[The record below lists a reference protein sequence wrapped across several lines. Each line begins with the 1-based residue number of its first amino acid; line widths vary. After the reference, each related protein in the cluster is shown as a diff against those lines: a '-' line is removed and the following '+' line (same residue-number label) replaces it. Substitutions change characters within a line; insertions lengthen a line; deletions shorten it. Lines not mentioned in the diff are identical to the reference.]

1 MQNIKN
7 IIFDLGG
14 VFLNLDFKKTELAFA
29 ALGIG
34 NFNEYYTLQTVTP
47 IFEKLEIGEITP
59 ENFYD
64 EFRKLVGLPLTN
76 DQIMGAWN
84 ALLLDFPPERINWLK
99 EIKTR
104 YNIYLLSNTNEIH
117 YNSFSK
123 TFNDHVNSGNFD
135 DLFIK
140 AYYSHQI
147 GLRKPSKEIFETIL
161 KKENLDA
168 SETLFIDDSE
178 ANIAAA
184 ISVGLQTIYLPS
196 PKTILELQL

>member
-7 IIFDLGG
+7 IVFDLGG
-14 VFLNLDFKKTELAFA
+14 VILNLDFKKTELAFA

-59 ENFYD
+59 EIFYD

-76 DQIMGAWN
+76 EQIMEAWN

-123 TFNDHVNSGNFD
+123 TFNEQMNNGNFD
-135 DLFIK
+135 GLFIK
-140 AYYSHQI
+140 TYYSHQM
-147 GLRKPSKEIFETIL
+147 GLRKPSKEMFETVI
-161 KKENLDA
+161 KQENLNA
-168 SETLFIDDSE
+168 AETLFIDDSE
-178 ANIAAA
+178 ANVAAA
-184 ISVGLQTIYLPS
+184 SSVGLQTIYLPS

>member
-59 ENFYD
+59 ETFYD
-64 EFRKLVGLPLTN
+64 EFRKLVELPLTN
-76 DQIMGAWN
+76 EQIRDAWN
-84 ALLLDFPPERINWLK
+84 ALLLDFPPEKINWLK
-99 EIKTR
+99 EIKGR

-117 YNSFSK
+117 YDSFTK
-123 TFNDHVNSGNFD
+123 TFKERINNGNLD

-140 AYYSHQI
+140 AYYSHKM
-147 GLRKPSKEIFETIL
+147 GLRKPSKEIFEAVL
-161 KKENLDA
+161 KEQDLNA
-168 SETLFIDDSE
+168 SETVFIDDSE
-178 ANIAAA
+178 ANIMAAK
-184 ISVGLQTIYLPS
+184 SVGLQTIYLPS
-196 PKTILELQL
+196 PQTVLELNL